1 MLDDDT
7 MLDESP
13 GAAEADEVEGPGTT
27 VLELWPRDTT
37 DDDDIT
43 GSGSPLEA
51 LEADPASL

>member
-7 MLDESP
+7 RLDESP
-13 GAAEADEVEGPGTT
+13 GAAEADEVEESGTT
-27 VLELWPRDTT
+27 ELELWPRGTT

-43 GSGSPLEA
+43 GSGSTLEA